1 MMDKFSLLD
10 AVDILWINV
19 SPALKVFNQPF
30 LRELSKSYKV
40 ATWDY
45 TQSLDEGASL
55 DNTIQLL
62 HEYLSQSDRPL
73 HLMGHGTGGLL
84 ALLYAYNYPKK
95 IKSLTLFSVGAYPA
109 IDWQAHYYAQLRLLP
124 CPRTVL
130 LKQTVYNLFGIQ
142 SNDTV
147 LNLINLLEQDLQTAL
162 SLHTL
167 YQTLRLTP
175 KGITVPLMVCCSEDD
190 VIIDPKLQ
198 KDWRPWMKQTDHFW
212 QCPEGR
218 YFFHYFYPQKTAEAT
233 AKFVAQQEVYDF
245 FSISA

>member
-19 SPALKVFNQPF
+19 SPALKVFNQHF
-30 LRELSKSYKV
+30 LQELSKSYKV

-95 IKSLTLFSVGAYPA
+95 I
-109 IDWQAHYYAQLRLLP
+109 
-124 CPRTVL
+124 
-130 LKQTVYNLFGIQ
+130 
-142 SNDTV
+142 SNIW
-147 LNLINLLEQDLQTAL
+147 LN
-162 SLHTL
+162 
-167 YQTLRLTP
+167 
-175 KGITVPLMVCCSEDD
+175 
-190 VIIDPKLQ
+190 
-198 KDWRPWMKQTDHFW
+198 
-212 QCPEGR
+212 
-218 YFFHYFYPQKTAEAT
+218 
-233 AKFVAQQEVYDF
+233 
-245 FSISA
+245 